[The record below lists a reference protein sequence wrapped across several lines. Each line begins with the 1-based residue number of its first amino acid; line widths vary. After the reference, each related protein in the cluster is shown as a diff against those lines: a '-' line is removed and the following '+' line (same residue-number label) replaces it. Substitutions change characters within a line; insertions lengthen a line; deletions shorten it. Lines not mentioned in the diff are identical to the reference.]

1 MCISET
7 KNNDL
12 KKISETINSLKHFL
26 NWRLNDNYKNIF
38 EDDIQEE
45 YFNEDLRN
53 IMIFILRNL
62 NRIQMK

>member
-38 EDDIQEE
+38 EDNFFKNESFVDIIGPSG
-45 YFNEDLRN
+45 LL
-53 IMIFILRNL
+53 I
-62 NRIQMK
+62 